1 MKEKGREE
9 RPRWEVGAEIGPSRR
24 GGGGTAGREV
34 EVVFVGEMRCVWL
47 RGKLQEG
54 ATRGHV
60 CAGKAQGAVLGAGTG
75 EFTLP

>member
-1 MKEKGREE
+1 M
-9 RPRWEVGAEIGPSRR
+9 
-24 GGGGTAGREV
+24 GREV

-60 CAGKAQGAVLGAGTG
+60 PVGKAEGAVLGAGSR